1 MIFQCNM
8 VKEDMIERLVQLI
21 ILYWNFENKV
31 AELSSPFS
39 SAIEKSQ
46 VHWLYESTTW

>member
-1 MIFQCNM
+1 MI
-8 VKEDMIERLVQLI
+8 KEGMIERQVQLI
-21 ILYWNFENKV
+21 ILYWKFENKV

-46 VHWLYESTTW
+46 VHQLYESTT